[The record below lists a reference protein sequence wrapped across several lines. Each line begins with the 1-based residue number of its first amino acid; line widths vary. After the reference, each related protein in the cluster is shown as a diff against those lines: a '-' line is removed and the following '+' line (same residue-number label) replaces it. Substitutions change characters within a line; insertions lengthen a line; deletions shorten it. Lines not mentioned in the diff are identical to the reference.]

1 MSARSNAGR
10 IGVWG
15 RSGSGKSSYIK
26 KLIKGRKRLI
36 VFDPL
41 AEYGPELKMKTVE
54 HTTRTALDNVRGEMA
69 GNWQGFRLAYVPPAG
84 NEVAALSALCRLLMA
99 AQKPFKDGAKGA
111 AMMTLVVEEMNMSF
125 PVAGGEQKCPGFAEM
140 CSRGRHYG
148 IEVIGASQRIAEVS
162 TRWRGNNSETIVLA
176 QKGKR
181 DIDAATAE
189 IGVDRKAVMAL
200 QNLEYLHE
208 KGGTVTPGKLTFR
221 NSGK

>member
-15 RSGSGKSSYIK
+15 RSGSGKSSYVK

-41 AEYGPELKMKTVE
+41 AEYGPELKMRTIE
-54 HTTRTALDNVRGEMA
+54 HVRRNSLDDVRAGMA
-69 GNWQGFRLAYVPPAG
+69 KSWPGFRLAYVPPAG
-84 NEVAALSALCRLLMA
+84 NEAAALSALCRLLMA

-125 PVAGGEQKCPGFAEM
+125 PVAGGDQKCPGFAEM
-140 CSRGRHYG
+140 CSRGRHFG

-162 TRWRGNNSETIVLA
+162 TRWRGNNSETIILA

-189 IGVDRKAVMAL
+189 IGTDRRTVVAL

-208 KGGTVTPGKLTFR
+208 KGGTITQGKITFPGRRK
-221 NSGK
+221 